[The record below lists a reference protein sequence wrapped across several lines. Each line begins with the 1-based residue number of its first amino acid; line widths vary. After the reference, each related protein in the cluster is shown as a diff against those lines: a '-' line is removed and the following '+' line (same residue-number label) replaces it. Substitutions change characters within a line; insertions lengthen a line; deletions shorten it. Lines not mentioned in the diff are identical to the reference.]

1 MKNFI
6 QPGQVV
12 TLTAPYTVVS
22 GAGLLV
28 GSIFGVASNDALSGA
43 SVEARLEGVF
53 QLAKLSSEVWTQGQL
68 IYWDNTNKWCT
79 NVASTNKLIGAA
91 ILPASNPS
99 TTGTVRLN
107 NAYIS

>member
-6 QPGQVV
+6 QPGEEV

-22 GAGLLV
+22 GGGLLV

-79 NVASTNKLIGAA
+79 SVSSTNKLIGVA

-107 NAYIS
+107 NAFIS

>member
-6 QPGQVV
+6 QPGEEM
-12 TLTAPYTVVS
+12 TLVAPYTVVS

-28 GSIFGVASNDALSGA
+28 GSIFGVASNDATIGA
-43 SVEARLEGVF
+43 NVEARLEGIF

-79 NVASTNKLIGAA
+79 NVASTNKLIGVATAA
-91 ILPASNPS
+91 ASNPS
-99 TTGTVRLN
+99 TTGFVRLN
-107 NAYIS
+107 NAFIS